1 MNKFWKFSTITNKN
15 ENDNDN
21 ESTEN
26 VLFLNGVIAEE
37 SWYSD
42 DITPKMFRDEL
53 DKYSGDLTVFIN
65 SPGGDCFAASEIYTA
80 LKEHKGKIT
89 VKIDGIAASA
99 ASVIAM
105 AGDMMEMSP
114 TAMIMIH
121 NPSMLLYGEASELEQ
136 GIDFL
141 NEVKESIMNAYQL
154 KTGLSRSKLSHLM
167 DAETWFNARSAHD
180 MGFCDKVMYTDDSEK
195 DGGED
200 MIFDKTVMVTN
211 TIAAMR
217 KKLKPIAPKKTGA
230 DIAQFETRLNLLK

>member
-1 MNKFWKFSTITNKN
+1 
-15 ENDNDN
+15 
-21 ESTEN
+21 
-26 VLFLNGVIAEE
+26 
-37 SWYSD
+37 
-42 DITPKMFRDEL
+42 
-53 DKYSGDLTVFIN
+53 
-65 SPGGDCFAASEIYTA
+65 
-80 LKEHKGKIT
+80 
-89 VKIDGIAASA
+89 
-99 ASVIAM
+99 
-105 AGDMMEMSP
+105 
-114 TAMIMIH
+114 
-121 NPSMLLYGEASELEQ
+121 
-136 GIDFL
+136 
-141 NEVKESIMNAYQL
+141 MNAYQL